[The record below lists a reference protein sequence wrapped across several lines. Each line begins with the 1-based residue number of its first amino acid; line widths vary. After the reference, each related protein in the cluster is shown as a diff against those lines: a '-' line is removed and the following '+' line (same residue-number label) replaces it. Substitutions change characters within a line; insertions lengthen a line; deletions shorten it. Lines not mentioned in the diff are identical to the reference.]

1 MERGTDIEIE
11 RLKKYRFSGQVIHN
25 DKKKDRVRQTDKIGR
40 KSESMTTIN

>member
-11 RLKKYRFSGQVIHN
+11 RLKEYRFSRQIIHN

-40 KSESMTTIN
+40 KSESMMTIN